1 MAILHSSR
9 LKNSAGK
16 KYYISL
22 DPTFGNSS
30 YSVYSF
36 TNNTDYDNKTGTLI
50 YTEPLK
56 KMKKG
61 STDDLVNDK
70 IGIRNGNFYAWRIL
84 KALNIDQD
92 DGVIRASMVHY
103 NSENEVKS
111 LINALDKVL

>member
-1 MAILHSSR
+1 MSILHSAR
-9 LKNSAGK
+9 LKNSGGK

-36 TNNTDYDNKTGTLI
+36 TDNTDYDNKTGTLI

-61 STDDLVNDK
+61 ATDNLVNDNATL
-70 IGIRNGNFYAWRIL
+70 IDEYGSINFLDTVRSL
-84 KALNIDQD
+84 VVKA
-92 DGVIRASMVHY
+92 
-103 NSENEVKS
+103 
-111 LINALDKVL
+111 VLR